1 MYAYKSRVKI
11 LNDRKLTIK
20 LPNDIPEGEAEVIV
34 LSENK
39 PVISTATS
47 DSNDLIKRLDEW
59 INQIPP
65 VPHIPL
71 SSLDRNELYK

>member
-11 LNDRKLTIK
+11 SKDRELVIK
-20 LPNDIPEGEAEVIV
+20 LPNDIPEGDVEVII
-34 LSENK
+34 LSDRDPEINTANSNSNEL
-39 PVISTATS
+39 IS
-47 DSNDLIKRLDEW
+47 RLDEW

-71 SSLDRNELYK
+71 SSIDRGELYK